1 MRHHHRLGA
10 AWILLGSTQAVGAAG
25 EPVQYNPDTHV
36 FTLSSPQVTYA
47 FGVNELGQLQS
58 LYWGGHRASDDAV
71 PAAKSDKGAA
81 SFDPPTGS
89 TPQEYAAWGAALYT
103 EPALKVS
110 FPDGNRDLVLH
121 YLSHTIDGS
130 HVSVLL
136 KDISRDVRVE
146 LRYDIDPDSGILARS
161 AHIENHTGKPL
172 TVQQAAAATWTILP
186 GPGTGPAGNDYVLHS
201 LSGRWA
207 GEWQLDHRPVLPSQT
222 VLESRRGSTSQQNNP
237 WFALTP
243 AGTDEN
249 SGPVWFGALAWS
261 GSWRIT
267 VEPDLFRRIRVTG
280 GYNPFDFSYRLAPGE
295 SLDTPV
301 FFGGY
306 TPGGLGEASRL
317 LHRFELTH
325 VLPQSPHPRARPV
338 LYNSW
343 EATEFNVNEAGQMKL
358 AEMAARVGV
367 ERFVMDD
374 GWFGARDND
383 HAGLGD
389 WVVNPQKF
397 PHGLQPL
404 IEKVHALGM
413 DFGLWVEP
421 EMVNPDSDLYRKH
434 PDWVLNFPGRPRT
447 EGRNQLV
454 LNLARQDVRDHLFHV
469 LDDLLSHNDIAFLK
483 WDYNRNWS
491 EPGWPAQKPEEQ
503 QKVYVAFVQN
513 LYWILQHLRERHPK
527 LEIESC
533 SGGGGRVDLGILRF
547 TDEVWPSDNTDP
559 FDRLSIQDGF
569 TYAYTPGVMM
579 AWVTDS
585 PNWVN
590 QRSTSL
596 EYRFLSSMQ
605 GSLGI
610 GANLTHW
617 SEQDFQTARQLVDDY
632 KTIRMTVQ
640 QGQLY
645 RLISPREGSEYS
657 ATESVSSDARQAVL
671 FAFLHSSS
679 MFYPYPR
686 IHLKGLDPQGR
697 YRLRV
702 LAGKPQ
708 EGTPEEASGAH
719 WMSDGIQLM
728 LRGDF
733 QAAAAVLDRVAQ

>member
-1 MRHHHRLGA
+1 MMVANCQENKIMIRGRVWVTFACLTSIPA
-10 AWILLGSTQAVGAAG
+10 AHALVPEIRYDESTR
-25 EPVQYNPDTHV
+25 V
-36 FTLSSPQVTYA
+36 FELSTSQVTYA

-58 LYWGGHRASDDAV
+58 LYWGGRRAAGDTL
-71 PAAKSDKGAA
+71 PAAKSDAGSA
-81 SFDPPTGS
+81 SFDLPFGT
-89 TPQEYAAWGAALYT
+89 TPQEYPAWGAALYS

-121 YLSHTIDGS
+121 YLSHTLNGS
-130 HVSVLL
+130 HLSVLL

-161 AHIENHTGKPL
+161 ARIENHTGKSL
-172 TVQQAAAATWTILP
+172 SVQQAAAATWNL
-186 GPGTGPAGNDYVLHS
+186 PAGNGYVLHS

-207 GEWQLDHRPVLPSQT
+207 AEWQLDHRPVLPSQT
-222 VLESRRGSTSQQNNP
+222 VLESRRGSTGQQNNP
-237 WFALTP
+237 WFALTHTSSSED
-243 AGTDEN
+243 A
-249 SGPVWFGALAWS
+249 GPVWFGALAWS

-267 VEPDLFRRIRVTG
+267 VEPDVKRRIRVTG

-295 SLDTPV
+295 ALDTPV
-301 FFGGY
+301 FFAGY
-306 TPGGLGEASRL
+306 TTGGLGEASRL
-317 LHRFELTH
+317 LHHFELTH
-325 VLPQSPHPRARPV
+325 VLPQAPHPRARPV

-343 EATEFNVNEAGQMKL
+343 EATEFNVNEPGQVKL
-358 AEMAARVGV
+358 AEMAARIGV

-389 WVVNPQKF
+389 WVVNPRKF

-404 IEKVHALGM
+404 IERVRALGM

-421 EMVNPDSDLYRKH
+421 EMVNPDSDLYRHH
-434 PDWVLNFPGRPRT
+434 PDWVLNFKGRPRT

-469 LDDLLSHNDIAFLK
+469 LDDLLTHNDIAFLK

-491 EPGWPAQKPEEQ
+491 EPGWPEREPEDQ
-503 QKVYVAFVQN
+503 QKVYVAYVQN
-513 LYWILQHLRERHPK
+513 LYWIMQRLRERHPK

-533 SGGGGRVDLGILRF
+533 SGGGGRVDLGIMRL
-547 TDEVWPSDNTDP
+547 TDEVWTSDNTDP

-569 TYAYTPGVMM
+569 TYAHTPGVMM

-605 GSLGI
+605 GSLGV
-610 GANLTHW
+610 GADLSHW
-617 SEQDFQTARQLVDDY
+617 NEQDFQTAQRLITEY
-632 KTIRMTVQ
+632 KSIRTTVQ
-640 QGQLY
+640 QGNLY
-645 RLISPREGSEYS
+645 RLISPRDGSEYS
-657 ATESVSSDARQAVL
+657 ATQSVSSDGRQSVL

-679 MFYPYPR
+679 MLYPYPR
-686 IHLKGLDPQGR
+686 IRLKGLDPQAR

-702 LAGKPQ
+702 VAGKPA
-708 EGTPEEASGAH
+708 ENTPVEASGTY
-719 WMSDGIQLM
+719 WMSEGIQLM
-728 LRGDF
+728 LKGDF
-733 QAAAAVLDRVAQ
+733 QAAAVVLDR

>member
-1 MRHHHRLGA
+1 MKLQHRSPIV
-10 AWILLGSTQAVGAAG
+10 WLLLASTQASGATGDPAH
-25 EPVQYNPDTHV
+25 YDPDTHV
-36 FTLSSPQVTYA
+36 FTLTSAQVTYA
-47 FGVNELGQLQS
+47 FGVNERGELQS
-58 LYWGGHRASDDAV
+58 LYWGGRRAPDDTV
-71 PAAKSDKGAA
+71 PAAAVDAGSA
-81 SFDPPTGS
+81 SFDPSTGS
-89 TPQEYAAWGAALYT
+89 TPQEYAAWGSALYT

-121 YLSHTIDGS
+121 YLSHTLNGS

-146 LRYDIDPDSGILARS
+146 LQYDIDPDSGILARS
-161 AHIENHTGKPL
+161 ARIENHTGKPL
-172 TVQQAAAATWTILP
+172 DVQQAAAATWNL
-186 GPGTGPAGNDYVLHS
+186 PAGTDYVLHS

-207 GEWQLDHRPVLPSQT
+207 AEWHLDHRPVLASQT
-222 VLESRRGSTSQQNNP
+222 VLESRRGSTGEQNNP

-243 AGTDEN
+243 GSASEET
-249 SGPVWFGALAWS
+249 GPVWFGALAWS

-267 VEPDLFRRIRVTG
+267 VEPDFRHRVRVTG
-280 GYNPFDFSYRLAPGE
+280 GYNPFDFSYRLSSGE

-301 FFGGY
+301 FYSGY

-317 LHRFELTH
+317 LHRFELAH
-325 VLPQSPHPRARPV
+325 VLPQAPHPRARPV

-358 AEMAARVGV
+358 AEIAAGIGV

-374 GWFGARDND
+374 GWFGARDSD

-389 WVVNPQKF
+389 WVVNPRKF
-397 PHGLQPL
+397 PQGLTPL
-404 IEKVHALGM
+404 IAKVHALGM

-421 EMVNPDSDLYRKH
+421 EMVNPDSDLYRHH

-454 LNLARQDVRDHLFHV
+454 LNLARRDVRDHIFQV
-469 LDDLLSHNDIAFLK
+469 LDDLLTRNDIAFLK

-491 EPGWPAQKPEEQ
+491 EPGWPEQKPEDQ
-503 QKVYVAFVQN
+503 QKVYVAYVQN
-513 LYWILQHLRERHPK
+513 LYWILQHLRARHPQ

-533 SGGGGRVDLGILRF
+533 SGGGGRVDLGIMRF

-569 TYAYTPGVMM
+569 TYPYTPGVMM

-596 EYRFLSSMQ
+596 EYRFLASMQ

-610 GANLTHW
+610 GADLNRW
-617 SEQDFQTARQLVDDY
+617 SEQDFQTAQRLVAEY
-632 KTIRMTVQ
+632 KSIRMTVQ
-640 QGQLY
+640 QGLLY
-645 RLISPREGSEYS
+645 RLISPRDGSPYS
-657 ATESVSSDARQAVL
+657 ATQSVSSDGRQAVL

-679 MFYPYPR
+679 MLEPYPR
-686 IHLKGLDPQGR
+686 IHLQGLDPQGR

-702 LAGKPQ
+702 LAGKQGGDTPQ
-708 EGTPEEASGAH
+708 EASGAH

-728 LRGDF
+728 LKGDF
-733 QAAAAVLDRVAQ
+733 QAAAVVLDRVTQ